1 MAIAS
6 TPIVAAD
13 GVLVIKY
20 GAGSP
25 LSYTVAYD
33 MGDFKISGLNVANQ
47 ETLNFYARGNF
58 FGTRNIK
65 DKEFTFSFTA
75 HLIGLGGDSGSPTIN
90 DVILRRSGS
99 DWAAATSTLP
109 TSAGDT
115 FHHTIQWTV
124 ERTNLGATADDTF
137 TLKYCEL
144 SIDWAEGDG
153 STCTINGVAKMY
165 STDGMTIT

>member
-1 MAIAS
+1 MATIAS

-13 GVLVIKY
+13 GVLVIKD
-20 GAGSP
+20 GAA
-25 LSYTVAYD
+25 LTYTVAYD
-33 MGDFKISGLNVANQ
+33 MGDFKIGGLNVANK
-47 ETLNFYARGNF
+47 ESLNFYARGKF
-58 FGTRNIK
+58 FGARDIK

-75 HLIGLGGDSGSPTIN
+75 HLIGLLGETGAPTIN
-90 DVILRRSGS
+90 DVVLKKK
-99 DWAAATSTLP
+99 DWAAMTSTLP
-109 TSAGDT
+109 TTAGDT
-115 FHHTIQWTV
+115 VHHTIQWTV

>member
-1 MAIAS
+1 MATIAS

-13 GVLVIKY
+13 GVLTIKDAT
-20 GAGSP
+20 GTP

-33 MGDFKISGLNVANQ
+33 MGDFKIGGLNVSNK
-47 ETLNFYARGNF
+47 ESLNFYARGVF
-58 FGTRNIK
+58 FGTRDIK
-65 DKEFTFSFTA
+65 SKEFTFSFTA
-75 HLIGLGGDSGSPTIN
+75 HLIGLLGETGAPTIN
-90 DVILRRSGS
+90 DVILRKK
-99 DWAAATSTLP
+99 DWAAAVSTLP
-109 TSAGDT
+109 AAAGDT
-115 FHHTIQWTV
+115 FHHTILWTV
-124 ERTNLGATADDTF
+124 ERSNLGATTDDTF